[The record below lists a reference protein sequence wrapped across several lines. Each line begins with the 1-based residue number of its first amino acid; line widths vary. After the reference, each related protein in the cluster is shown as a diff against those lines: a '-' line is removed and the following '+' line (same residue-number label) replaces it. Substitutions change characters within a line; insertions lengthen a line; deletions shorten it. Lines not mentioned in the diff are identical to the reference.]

1 MILDW
6 AEAEKLSHIG
16 TIEVTNTYPNMI
28 GDQSCFL
35 CSFKDHQY
43 WQWTYPKIV
52 RYFPERE
59 EMTSM
64 KMLFSN
70 QKSNCW
76 QKQKQKP
83 KQKKPHWILK
93 PKVWDS
99 SKQDTF
105 RDGRE
110 GVSVF
115 WGNTIYSLLH
125 DWIMIH
131 LRKAFSSQFK

>member
-1 MILDW
+1 MDLKSGYTICFDTAFIFSQFTERYMILDW

-64 KMLFSN
+64 KMFFSN
-70 QKSNCW
+70 QNQIAGKN
-76 QKQKQKP
+76 KNKN
-83 KQKKPHWILK
+83 KKNL
-93 PKVWDS
+93 
-99 SKQDTF
+99 TEF
-105 RDGRE
+105 
-110 GVSVF
+110 
-115 WGNTIYSLLH
+115 
-125 DWIMIH
+125 
-131 LRKAFSSQFK
+131 